1 MNILVVEDEEVIR
14 EGIKEYL
21 ESFKYKVY
29 TAKDGSEALDKFNI
43 LDINLILL
51 DINLPKISGIEV
63 LKRVRMKSSVPILIL
78 TAFNDDD
85 TKIKAFSSL
94 CDGYIEK
101 PFSLPVLIARI
112 DAIIKRYYE
121 TSEDFK
127 YNGACVNFSSF
138 KATLDGMEVILN
150 AKEMKILKYMLE
162 NKNIVL
168 SRSRIIDGVWEDYD
182 EIPYDR
188 VVDVYV
194 KNLRKK
200 LKLNCIKTVRNVGYK
215 MSLEEGDKIEK
226 N

>member
-1 MNILVVEDEEVIR
+1 MNILVVEDEELIR

-21 ESFKYKVY
+21 ETLKYNIY
-29 TAKDGSEALDKFNI
+29 TAKDGQEALEIFSK

-51 DINLPKISGIEV
+51 DINLPKINGIEV
-63 LKRVRMKSSVPILIL
+63 LKKVRIKSSIPVLIL

-101 PFSLPVLIARI
+101 PFSLPVLSARI
-112 DAIIKRYYE
+112 DNILKRHYKTSDEFTYKDVHVDFLRYTASLKGKEIK
-121 TSEDFK
+121 
-127 YNGACVNFSSF
+127 
-138 KATLDGMEVILN
+138 LN

-168 SRSRIIDGVWEDYD
+168 SRNKILDAVWEDSS

-188 VVDVYV
+188 VVDVYI
-194 KNLRKK
+194 KKLRKE
-200 LKLNCIKTVRNVGYK
+200 LNLDCIKTIRNVGYK
-215 MSLEEGDKIEK
+215 LSLERGDF
-226 N
+226 